1 MPNEHVFKSPVKP
14 GDPLWWASETADDGP
29 GPSLIQARRSDG
41 AVEAVLFDGDG
52 LSVVTDSGN
61 KETPGTQYACLDE
74 TSCLDWIKKNRPG
87 AVLLSGQTVKA
98 VHMCLDGTK
107 EMIELE
113 CTISAIEQLFSTS
126 SLLSGTMDEYG
137 QFFICDAA
145 ANQTNTPITTFVRDT
160 AGNPVLAI
168 HGEFIR
174 IRALSDEKSGMLSPV
189 DLTDEVLAAMEEQDG
204 NAPSAAAYDPDFWT
218 EAYGMTAG
226 ALKRYLDRLPENAVV
241 HCCGTAQC
249 WLHYAPATE
258 TLSMDCES
266 LSELPEYEGRTPAF
280 LEGNGE

>member
-87 AVLLSGQTVKA
+87 SVLLSGQTVKA
-98 VHMCLDGTK
+98 VHMRPDGTK
-107 EMIELE
+107 AVISLE
-113 CTISAIEQLFSTS
+113 CSISAIEQLFSTS
-126 SLLSGTMDEYG
+126 SLLSGTMDEHG

-145 ANQTNTPITTFVRDT
+145 GNQTNTPFTTFIRDT
-160 AGNPVLAI
+160 YGNPVLAI
-168 HGEFIR
+168 HGEFILV
-174 IRALSDEKSGMLSPV
+174 RASWDDAADMLAPA
-189 DLTDEVLAAMEEQDG
+189 DLTDEVIDSVEGQDG
-204 NAPSAAAYDPDFWT
+204 TPGGVQAYDPDFWT
-218 EAYGMTAG
+218 EARAMTAG
-226 ALKRYLDRLPENAVV
+226 AMKQYLNRLPDDTVI

-249 WLHYAPATE
+249 WLHYAPATRS
-258 TLSMDCES
+258 LSIDCES
-266 LSELPEYEGRTPAF
+266 LSELPEYEGREPAR
-280 LEGNGE
+280 LEGDGE